1 MQWYS
6 KELKLKIL
14 RKLEAPYFFIPIAKS
29 EIIKGC
35 QIFLWQPFYI
45 ITYKS
50 WKLA

>member
-1 MQWYS
+1 MVFKRAEIKNL
-6 KELKLKIL
+6 KE
-14 RKLEAPYFFIPIAKS
+14 LEAPYFFIPIAKS

>member
-35 QIFLWQPFYI
+35 QIFLWQPFYSTTGMSYI
-45 ITYKS
+45 
-50 WKLA
+50 